1 MNDMETVRKPLEIAH
16 ASSSHH
22 DAVDLVL
29 DGILAHLL
37 WGLAAHAERV
47 HVRVSHIGSSLLHL
61 RELLLGLLL
70 QLFVD
75 SNIVRIGYV

>member
-1 MNDMETVRKPLEIAH
+1 MNDTETARKPLEIAH

-37 WGLAAHAERV
+37 WGLGRARRACSRG
-47 HVRVSHIGSSLLHL
+47 VSHIGGSLLHL

-75 SNIVRIGYV
+75 SNIMRIGYV